1 MGFIDDGMIP
11 VNQLYF
17 VPTDSRYLFGVLN
30 SQFHQAW
37 MRSVGGRLESR
48 YRYANTVVYNNFIW
62 PDADEATQECIASL
76 AQAVLDARELYEGA
90 TLADMY
96 DPDNDFL
103 YPELLKAHAELDA
116 AVEAAYGVDF
126 SDSADDAEREQRIVA
141 HLFELY
147 NEAVG

>member
-1 MGFIDDGMIP
+1 M
-11 VNQLYF
+11 
-17 VPTDSRYLFGVLN
+17 
-30 SQFHQAW
+30 
-37 MRSVGGRLESR
+37 
-48 YRYANTVVYNNFIW
+48 
-62 PDADEATQECIASL
+62 
-76 AQAVLDARELYEGA
+76 AQNVLDARQSYEGA
-90 TLADMY
+90 TLADLY

-103 YPELLKAHAELDA
+103 YPELMKAHAELDA